1 MAAKKDNSPAVE
13 VLLSTYNG
21 ALYLSEQI
29 DSILAQTYRDWRLT
43 IRDDG
48 STDDTVG
55 IIKRYRAL
63 YPDKITLVTDTEGRL
78 GPCQSF
84 ARLLGLSTAPYAMFC
99 DQDDVWLPEKTEL
112 TLKEMKRLEESSKG
126 SPVLIHTDMKVV
138 DRNLKVIAKSFWKY
152 QHLDPGMR
160 GTGNL
165 LIMNNATGC
174 TMMINNK
181 LREISLPIPGEAILH
196 DWWINLVASAFGKI
210 GYIDFPALLYRQHGE
225 NEAGAS
231 SYPFNYLTARV
242 VALDNA
248 SNLMRRIVRQAQAFF
263 SAYGSKLPEEERKRV
278 GSFAFVLEKGRLARI
293 YTMIKNGHTGYG
305 FLRNLGILV
314 LLFSMGKGAV
324 IAGEKRGFREN
335 G

>member
-1 MAAKKDNSPAVE
+1 MAVKNYNGPAVD

-21 ALYLSEQI
+21 VLYLSEQI
-29 DSILAQTYRDWRLT
+29 DSILAQTHRDWRLT

-48 STDDTVG
+48 STDDTVE
-55 IIKRYRAL
+55 IIKRYCAL
-63 YPDKITLVTDTEGRL
+63 YPGKITLVKDTAGRL

-99 DQDDVWLPEKTEL
+99 DQDDVWLPEKIEL

-126 SPVLIHTDMKVV
+126 SSVLIHTDMKVV
-138 DRNLKVIAKSFWKY
+138 DRNMKVIAESFWKY

-160 GTGNL
+160 RTGNL
-165 LIMNNATGC
+165 LIMNNVTGC

-181 LREISLPIPGEAILH
+181 LREISLPIPGGAILH
-196 DWWINLVASAFGKI
+196 DWWINLVASAFGRI
-210 GYIDFPALLYRQHGE
+210 GYVDSPTLLYRQHGE

-263 SAYGSKLPEEERKRV
+263 SAYGGRLPEEERRRV
-278 GSFAFVLEKGRLARI
+278 SNFASMLEKGRLARI

-305 FLRNLGILV
+305 FLRNLGVLV
-314 LLFSMGKGAV
+314 LLFSMGKGGAA
-324 IAGEKRGFREN
+324 AGEKRGFREN